1 MEFLNKGSLFPSTV
15 RKSEKSPDFFGSIK
29 LDRSYLRNLM
39 NKHDE
44 DGIEIK
50 ISGWKR
56 QSKTGNSF
64 LSLAVDTF
72 EKQAPAPKTEEK
84 DPWA

>member
-29 LDRSYLRNLM
+29 LDGSYLRNLM
-39 NKHDE
+39 DKHNE

-64 LSLAVDTF
+64 LSIAVDTF
-72 EKQAPAPKTEEK
+72 EKQAPAPKAPEK

>member
-50 ISGWKR
+50 ISGCKG

>member
-39 NKHDE
+39 DKHDE
-44 DGIEIK
+44 DGIEVK